1 MGIAPACEITN
12 EGVTIRFLGCPKKIL
27 FRDIRSIQKL
37 SYLRAYLE
45 LFNLSKPAMW
55 GFWNMSLLGV
65 VLIETADKRRWA
77 VSPENRDEFIQQVSS
92 HLRNSD

>member
-1 MGIAPACEITN
+1 
-12 EGVTIRFLGCPKKIL
+12 
-27 FRDIRSIQKL
+27 
-37 SYLRAYLE
+37 
-45 LFNLSKPAMW
+45 MW